1 MNPGRYFIPN
11 MNFVPFRTSL
21 PISSINSQNI
31 GLINRVFNGIKS
43 FNWKGL
49 LSGANKTINVVNQ
62 TIPLIK
68 QAKPMI
74 NNVKSIVSLTKA
86 FTNETNNKNT
96 NKIKKNNNIENYK
109 VKINSTDINNNSNY
123 PTFFI

>member
-1 MNPGRYFIPN
+1 MNPSRYFISN
-11 MNFVPFRTSL
+11 MNFTPFRNPTL
-21 PISSINSQNI
+21 ING
-31 GLINRVFNGIKS
+31 GLINRIFNSIKT

-49 LSGANKTINVVNQ
+49 INGAGKTINIVNQ

-74 NNVKSIVSLTKA
+74 NNVRSIVSLTKA
-86 FTNETNNKNT
+86 FNSETTLRKYPTQSNKLVQKSIKTNNN
-96 NKIKKNNNIENYK
+96 
-109 VKINSTDINNNSNY
+109 

>member
-1 MNPGRYFIPN
+1 MNQGRYFIPN
-11 MNFVPFRTSL
+11 MTNFNYL
-21 PISSINSQNI
+21 NPISVANPRNGNI
-31 GLINRVFNGIKS
+31 INRLFSSIKS

-49 LSGANKTINVVNQ
+49 LNGANKTINVVNQ

-86 FTNETNNKNT
+86 FNNETTIKKHTNT
-96 NKIKKNNNIENYK
+96 NYQTKANNINK
-109 VKINSTDINNNSNY
+109 TKNDNY
-123 PTFFI
+123 PTFFV